1 MAIKKRNM
9 VLLGPPGAGKGT
21 LSDILKGEEKLA
33 HISTGDIIRAE
44 IKAGTELGLKVKSIA
59 ESGQLVPDQLVADL
73 VAKRLAEK
81 DCANGFI
88 LDGFPRTVPQAELLD
103 ANLKK
108 IGMKLDVVVLFEA
121 SEELLI
127 QRLTARLT
135 CRKCGTNFNKLFS
148 KPKAEG
154 VCDKCSGELYQRA
167 DDSLETAQ
175 NRLKVYN
182 DQTSPLIS
190 YYKKA
195 GILSSIDSAQPKDKA
210 YPSLIAVLS

>member
-1 MAIKKRNM
+1 MAIKKRNL

-21 LSDILKGEEKLA
+21 LSDILKVNEKLA

-44 IKAGTELGLKVKSIA
+44 IKGGTEIGKQVKAIA
-59 ESGQLVPDQLVADL
+59 ESGKLVPDQLVADL
-73 VAKRLAEK
+73 VSKRLAEK

-88 LDGFPRTVPQAELLD
+88 LDGFPRTVPQAELLA

-108 IGMKLDVVVLFEA
+108 IGMKLDAVVLFEA
-121 SEELLI
+121 PEELLI

-148 KPKAEG
+148 KPKTEG
-154 VCDKCSGELYQRA
+154 VCDKCQGELYQRA

-175 NRLKVYN
+175 GRLKVYN
-182 DQTSPLIS
+182 EQTLPLIDF
-190 YYKKA
+190 YKKA
-195 GILSSIDSAQPKDKA
+195 GILAAIDSAQPKDKA
-210 YPSLIAVLS
+210 YPSLLAALS